1 MGDDIEFYV
10 LAAGGY
16 SRDAEQSRAYVIQP
30 SGKVESVGRRALVPD
45 KLPKPEA
52 GARLYVPAKPEQ
64 QADNTAQY
72 FGMVAQILASL
83 VTVIIVAI
91 R

>member
-1 MGDDIEFYV
+1 MQ
-10 LAAGGY
+10 AAGGY
-16 SRDAEQSRAYVIQP
+16 AREAEQSRAYVVQP
-30 SGKVESVGRRALVPD
+30 SGKVESVGRRSLVPD

-52 GARLYVPAKPEQ
+52 GAQLYVPAKPEQ
-64 QADNTAQY
+64 QQDNTAQY
-72 FGMVAQILASL
+72 FGIAAQVLASL